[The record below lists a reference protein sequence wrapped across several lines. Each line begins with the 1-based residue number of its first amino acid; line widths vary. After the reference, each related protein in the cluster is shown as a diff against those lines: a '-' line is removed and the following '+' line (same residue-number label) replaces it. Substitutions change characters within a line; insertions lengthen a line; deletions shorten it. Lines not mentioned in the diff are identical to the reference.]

1 MFIQVQK
8 KWIQIASFS
17 PYQMDKIRLVA
28 RRFITCSYLFLKNGK
43 FWIPWYKP
51 CNLWRYFF
59 HIQNRIAIYE
69 FMYKLSLR
77 FRDEVFF
84 VFCFI
89 IDYFLDFFLYFFL
102 SQHLNKLS
110 GNSVNSNCWRPLFY
124 AWIDPKTSEPLANG
138 EWARKR

>member
-1 MFIQVQK
+1 MIIQVQK

-28 RRFITCSYLFLKNGK
+28 RRFITCYLFLKNSK
-43 FWIPWYKP
+43 FWIPWYKL

-59 HIQNRIAIYE
+59 HIQNRIALYE

-77 FRDEVFF
+77 WSVFGLLF
-84 VFCFI
+84 H
-89 IDYFLDFFLYFFL
+89 YWLLSRFFLYFFV

-110 GNSVNSNCWRPLFY
+110 GNSVKSNWWWPLFY
-124 AWIDPKTSEPLANG
+124 ARIDPKNRWQIEN
-138 EWARKR
+138 ARERDDRSYAK